1 MGHFYS
7 QDGLLH
13 ECDIREARK
22 NKWVAGTTE
31 IIHEFEN
38 SYGLD
43 LYKQKQMFLASLTM
57 PRPEGITDEAFYD
70 LVVEDSRVHS
80 EKAKQ
85 FGIMVHFI
93 VTEYFKNHNTLFENI
108 GRDISKEINVANKII
123 SWIKANE
130 DNCIVDIKTTET
142 KDGKFRQPYDSWLFQ
157 LCGYYLGKDLECG
170 QEYID
175 YGFSTKTFGGTIDYS
190 LLKDFED
197 VKLINLIVSSNEDI
211 PIKVYPWK
219 PEKIEW
225 GCECFLKMVD
235 LYNTMKKLR

>member
-1 MGHFYS
+1 MGHWYDKNG
-7 QDGLLH
+7 QLYEIEL
-13 ECDIREARK
+13 REARK
-22 NKWVAGTTE
+22 LGLVPSVTE
-31 IIHEFEN
+31 IIYEFDN

-43 LYKQKQMFLASLTM
+43 LYKQKQMFLSSLTM

-85 FGIMVHFI
+85 FGVDVHSIATNLIKQQGYYEPDESYDPI
-93 VTEYFKNHNTLFENI
+93 VDHKAMQIYEWIE
-108 GRDISKEINVANKII
+108 SNK
-123 SWIKANE
+123 
-130 DNCIVDIKTTET
+130 DNCIIDFKTTET
-142 KDGKFRQPYDSWLFQ
+142 KDGKYRQPYNSWLFQ
-157 LCGYYLGKDLECG
+157 LCGYFKYMEHKPAG
-170 QEYID
+170 EYID
-175 YGFSTKTFGGTIDYS
+175 YSFSTKAFGGTLDYS

-225 GCECFLKMVD
+225 GGECFLKMVE
-235 LYNTMKKLR
+235 LYRAMKKLN

>member
-1 MGHFYS
+1 MGHFY
-7 QDGLLH
+7 DNNGLLH
-13 ECDIREARK
+13 DCNIREARK

-43 LYKQKQMFLASLTM
+43 QYKLKSMFLASLTM
-57 PRPEGITDEAFYD
+57 PRPEGITDESFYD

-85 FGIMVHFI
+85 FGIEVHEN
-93 VTEYFKNHNTLFENI
+93 VTLMLRN
-108 GRDISKEINVANKII
+108 EIPYTSLKAAVKAQQIYN
-123 SWIKANE
+123 WIKANK
-130 DNCIVDIKTTET
+130 DNCIVDFKTQET
-142 KDGKFRQPYDSWLFQ
+142 KDGKFKQPYDSWLFQ
-157 LCGYYLGKDLECG
+157 LCGYFKAFEHQHEG
-170 QEYID
+170 EYID
-175 YGFSTKTFGGTIDYS
+175 HSFSTKNFGGTIDYS

-225 GCECFLKMVD
+225 GCECFLKMVE
-235 LYNTMKKLR
+235 LYRAMKKLN